1 MLYSICGVFTGNL
14 SLVFS
19 VWTMGKDQEFL
30 EAARNG
36 NVVAVEKLLSSKAKR
51 GGPLARFKY
60 IYVISKFVSS
70 LVSWKLCMN
79 KYFWLAFII
88 FPFLLV

>member
-1 MLYSICGVFTGNL
+1 MLYSICGAFTGNR

-19 VWTMGKDQEFL
+19 VWTMGKDQDFL

-60 IYVISKFVSS
+60 IDVIYQLCKASLGLIEVVHQVLQTILIPFPFS
-70 LVSWKLCMN
+70 LV
-79 KYFWLAFII
+79 
-88 FPFLLV
+88 

>member
-60 IYVISKFVSS
+60 ICYLKICVKPCLMEIVHG
-70 LVSWKLCMN
+70 
-79 KYFWLAFII
+79 
-88 FPFLLV
+88 